1 MRRGGFGPLKEP
13 QLLKEETI
21 NISKNF
27 NTSEFWGDKVN
38 EGVLIAYDFIPSNK
52 KLKLL
57 EMNTNIGI
65 FKEYIPYF
73 DFNGFSSFCKKNKYK
88 KVISVVNKHWYNR
101 GYGSRSSTP
110 SRDFMSLLESMLHKC
125 GVKFE
130 SIVDTQ

>member
-1 MRRGGFGPLKEP
+1 MKKRILYDEEFYSK
-13 QLLKEETI
+13 LLKEETI

-73 DFNGFSSFCKKNKYK
+73 DFNGFSSFCKKNK
-88 KVISVVNKHWYNR
+88 
-101 GYGSRSSTP
+101 
-110 SRDFMSLLESMLHKC
+110 
-125 GVKFE
+125 
-130 SIVDTQ
+130 